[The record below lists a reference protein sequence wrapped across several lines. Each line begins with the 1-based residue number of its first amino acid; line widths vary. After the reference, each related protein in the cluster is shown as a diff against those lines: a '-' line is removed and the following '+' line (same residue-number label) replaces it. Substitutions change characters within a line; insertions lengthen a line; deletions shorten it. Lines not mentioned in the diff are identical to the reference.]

1 MNPSLRAAVIAEW
14 RGLPDRK
21 MRPDRWQSPT
31 ELMPKLMQRLG
42 LRERLR
48 ETEVIDAWSKIVG
61 DFIAAHSAP
70 VALREGILYVRV
82 LQPAL
87 HYELEQISKSE
98 ILRKL
103 KQRFGSKTIRDV
115 RFRVGWGPISSQV
128 FALHR
133 SHQFAKA
140 GAGGPRER
148 KRMGIAKTQSEGPYE
163 KAVLSF
169 FSALGIV

>member
-1 MNPSLRAAVIAEW
+1 MNASLRAAVIAEW
-14 RGLPDRK
+14 RGLPEKR
-21 MRPDRWQSPT
+21 MQPERWKSPA

-61 DFIAAHSAP
+61 DFIAAHSTP
-70 VALREGILYVRV
+70 FALREGILYVRV

-87 HYELEQISKSE
+87 HYELEQISKPE

-115 RFRVGWGPISSQV
+115 RFRVG
-128 FALHR
+128 
-133 SHQFAKA
+133 
-140 GAGGPRER
+140 
-148 KRMGIAKTQSEGPYE
+148 
-163 KAVLSF
+163 
-169 FSALGIV
+169 

>member
-1 MNPSLRAAVIAEW
+1 MAQLPNSTRPFSWRATANFAGSLPWLIAAAETDPIIPLLHYSITPYRMNASLRAAVIAEW

-21 MRPDRWQSPT
+21 LRPDRWESSAQ
-31 ELMPKLMQRLG
+31 LMPKLMQRLG

-48 ETEVIDAWSKIVG
+48 ETEVIEAWSKIVG

-87 HYELEQISKSE
+87 HYELEQISKTE

-103 KQRFGSKTIRDV
+103 KQRFGAKTIRDI
-115 RFRVGWGPISSQV
+115 RFRVG
-128 FALHR
+128 
-133 SHQFAKA
+133 
-140 GAGGPRER
+140 
-148 KRMGIAKTQSEGPYE
+148 
-163 KAVLSF
+163 
-169 FSALGIV
+169 